1 MLKTIITGV
10 LISVVFLGKANASG
24 YAYVDLQ
31 TALETVKD
39 GVTAR
44 AKLEKEYKDK
54 QRMIQN
60 REDEIKKLT
69 ADYQKKQLVM
79 TAEKRAQ
86 EEQNIQK
93 KMAEYKDIAQNA
105 QLQMQKREMELTKP
119 IIDSMRS
126 IIGEM
131 ADNDKYDL
139 VYEKNQSG
147 IFYAKDPK
155 DITADLIEKYNEKNK
170 GKKDEKKS

>member
-1 MLKTIITGV
+1 MLKTVITGL
-10 LISVVFLGKANASG
+10 LITVVFLGKANASG

-39 GVTAR
+39 GAVAKS
-44 AKLEKEYKDK
+44 KLEKEYKDK
-54 QRMIQN
+54 QKMIQN

-79 TAEKRAQ
+79 TPEKRAQ

-93 KMAEYKDIAQNA
+93 KMGEYKEITQNA
-105 QLQMQKREMELTKP
+105 QVQMQKREMELTKP
-119 IIDSMRS
+119 IIDNMRNL
-126 IIGEM
+126 IGEM
-131 ADNDKYDL
+131 ADKDKYDL

-155 DITADLIEKYNEKNK
+155 DITADLIDKYNEKNK
-170 GKKDEKKS
+170 NKKEDKKS